1 MEKAHKKMIKNVDFN
16 ERICIFYMT
25 GDMLVKFLK
34 DDSKPPEGILQ
45 KVKNTLNSL
54 VYRTLW

>member
-1 MEKAHKKMIKNVDFN
+1 MEKAHKRMIKNVDFN

-25 GDMLVKFLK
+25 QEMLVKFLS

-45 KVKNTLNSL
+45 KVKIMSNKK
-54 VYRTLW
+54 VYRTIR